1 MGDQQH
7 WGGMGLNVQS
17 GHSKVGAGPRVCY
30 IRPSYAGGA
39 SLPGR
44 SAHSVLS
51 FSFVSLCLLRLSF
64 LSSFFHGSRAGGVS
78 GATGT
83 SDSSQP
89 FRHPH
94 VLAWIAGGGVGGQAW
109 ICTLSSLSFTMDWGG
124 RRAEREG
131 GLSAG
136 CALPGPIHHR
146 FLRLWSPH
154 FLLPKAWPSLVEAAL
169 GAGFCPDYVYFPLH
183 PAFLLSSSLS
193 PFLLSSPFFFLPPV
207 SLFSLLSRVLVSRNV
222 GKGPAVQPRDQ
233 ASHGM

>member
-1 MGDQQH
+1 MYSRAIVRS
-7 WGGMGLNVQS
+7 VQVLVS
-17 GHSKVGAGPRVCY
+17 ATSDRAMLVGQACQDVPRTRYSLSPLSLSVSCVFPSCLLSFTGQEREVFLGPRAPLTVLD
-30 IRPSYAGGA
+30 PSATLM
-39 SLPGR
+39 SLPG
-44 SAHSVLS
+44 
-51 FSFVSLCLLRLSF
+51 
-64 LSSFFHGSRAGGVS
+64 SRGE
-78 GATGT
+78 
-83 SDSSQP
+83 
-89 FRHPH
+89 
-94 VLAWIAGGGVGGQAW
+94 GVGGQAW

-233 ASHGM
+233 AFLRGRAA